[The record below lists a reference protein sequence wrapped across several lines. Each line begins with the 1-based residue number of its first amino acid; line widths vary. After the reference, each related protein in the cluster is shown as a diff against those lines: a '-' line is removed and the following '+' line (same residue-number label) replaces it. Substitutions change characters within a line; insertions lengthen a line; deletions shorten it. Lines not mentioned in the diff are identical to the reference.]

1 MNISIT
7 ICEMNQPALLNIGLM
22 AARKG
27 AVELEFAVKKLHK
40 LKVEKKGSTDY
51 VTEVDRRVEQII
63 FEDIKSYYPE
73 HNFLG
78 EESGE
83 EINNSNVTWILDP
96 IDGTTNF
103 INGFPHYCISLCA
116 SVDGVPTHGV
126 IIDPTR
132 REEFSA
138 SKGKGAQLNGERI
151 RVSDQKNLTDAL
163 LSCSSR
169 STPEQNYKYNL
180 LGTFMELYKNEI
192 TIRRTGC
199 SALDLAYIAAGRLDG
214 FWGNGL
220 KPWDVAAG
228 IVTGGAIGGIRDSIN
243 INDHKLTTGAK
254 IIHTSDDPIGLEN
267 NKLVDAISNPEINIA
282 LITPD
287 LIANNPPRR
296 VKMTV
301 VIHPSPFE

>member
-63 FEDIKSYYPE
+63 FENIKSYYPE

-199 SALDLAYIAAGRLDG
+199 SALDLAYIGAGRLDG

-228 IVTGGAIGGIRDSIN
+228 IVIAEEAGALLSDFHGSPKYHGSEN
-243 INDHKLTTGAK
+243 IVCCSPKCFK
-254 IIHTSDDPIGLEN
+254 PILQAVESNLET
-267 NKLVDAISNPEINIA
+267 K
-282 LITPD
+282 T
-287 LIANNPPRR
+287 
-296 VKMTV
+296 
-301 VIHPSPFE
+301 

>member
-199 SALDLAYIAAGRLDG
+199 SALDLAYIGAGRLDG

-228 IVTGGAIGGIRDSIN
+228 IVIAEEAGALLSDFHGSPKYHGSEN
-243 INDHKLTTGAK
+243 IVCCSPKCFK
-254 IIHTSDDPIGLEN
+254 PILQAVESNLES
-267 NKLVDAISNPEINIA
+267 K
-282 LITPD
+282 T
-287 LIANNPPRR
+287 
-296 VKMTV
+296 
-301 VIHPSPFE
+301 

>member
-199 SALDLAYIAAGRLDG
+199 TALDLAYIAAGRLDG

-228 IVTGGAIGGIRDSIN
+228 IVIAEEAGALLSDFHGNPKYHGSEN
-243 INDHKLTTGAK
+243 IVCCSPKCFK
-254 IIHTSDDPIGLEN
+254 PILQAVKSNLESKN
-267 NKLVDAISNPEINIA
+267 
-282 LITPD
+282 
-287 LIANNPPRR
+287 
-296 VKMTV
+296 
-301 VIHPSPFE
+301 

>member
-7 ICEMNQPALLNIGLM
+7 ICEMNQPALLNIGLI

-63 FEDIKSYYPE
+63 FEEIKSYYPE

-116 SVDGVPTHGV
+116 TIDGIPTHGV
-126 IIDPTR
+126 IIDPSR

-151 RVSDQKNLTDAL
+151 RVSAQKSLTDAL
-163 LSCSSR
+163 LSCCSR
-169 STPEQNYKYNL
+169 RTPEQDYKYNL
-180 LGTFMELYKNEI
+180 LGTFIELYKNEI

-228 IVTGGAIGGIRDSIN
+228 IVIAEEAGALLSDFHGSPKYNLSEN
-243 INDHKLTTGAK
+243 IVCCSPKCFK
-254 IIHTSDDPIGLEN
+254 PILKAVKSNLE
-267 NKLVDAISNPEINIA
+267 E
-282 LITPD
+282 
-287 LIANNPPRR
+287 
-296 VKMTV
+296 
-301 VIHPSPFE
+301 

>member
-103 INGFPHYCISLCA
+103 IKGFPHYCISLCA

-151 RVSDQKNLTDAL
+151 RVSDQKSLTDAL

-169 STPEQNYKYNL
+169 STLEQDYKYNL

-228 IVTGGAIGGIRDSIN
+228 IVIAEEAGALLSDFYGSPKYHGSENIVCCSPKCFKPILQAVESNLDS
-243 INDHKLTTGAK
+243 KT
-254 IIHTSDDPIGLEN
+254 
-267 NKLVDAISNPEINIA
+267 
-282 LITPD
+282 
-287 LIANNPPRR
+287 
-296 VKMTV
+296 
-301 VIHPSPFE
+301 

>member
-199 SALDLAYIAAGRLDG
+199 SALDLAYIGAGRLDG

-228 IVTGGAIGGIRDSIN
+228 IVIAEEAGALLSDFHGSPKYHGSEN
-243 INDHKLTTGAK
+243 IVCCSPKCFK
-254 IIHTSDDPIGLEN
+254 PILQAVESNLET
-267 NKLVDAISNPEINIA
+267 K
-282 LITPD
+282 T
-287 LIANNPPRR
+287 
-296 VKMTV
+296 
-301 VIHPSPFE
+301 

>member
-1 MNISIT
+1 MSISIT
-7 ICEMNQPALLNIGLM
+7 ICEMNQPALLNIALM

-103 INGFPHYCISLCA
+103 INGFPHYCVSLCA
-116 SVDGVPTHGV
+116 SVNGVPSHGV

-151 RVSDQKNLTDAL
+151 RVSDQKSLTDAL

-228 IVTGGAIGGIRDSIN
+228 IVIAEEAGALLSDFNGSTKYHDSEN
-243 INDHKLTTGAK
+243 IVCCSPKCFK
-254 IIHTSDDPIGLEN
+254 PILQAVESNLES
-267 NKLVDAISNPEINIA
+267 K
-282 LITPD
+282 T
-287 LIANNPPRR
+287 
-296 VKMTV
+296 
-301 VIHPSPFE
+301 

>member
-103 INGFPHYCISLCA
+103 IKGFPHYCISLCA

-151 RVSDQKNLTDAL
+151 RVSDQKSLTDAL

-169 STPEQNYKYNL
+169 STPEQDYKYNL

-228 IVTGGAIGGIRDSIN
+228 MVIAEEAGALLSDFYGSPKYHGSENIVCCSP
-243 INDHKLTTGAK
+243 KCFK
-254 IIHTSDDPIGLEN
+254 PILQAVE
-267 NKLVDAISNPEINIA
+267 SN
-282 LITPD
+282 LDRKT
-287 LIANNPPRR
+287 
-296 VKMTV
+296 
-301 VIHPSPFE
+301 

>member
-7 ICEMNQPALLNIGLM
+7 ICEMNQPALLNIGLI

-63 FEDIKSYYPE
+63 FEEIKSYYPE

-116 SVDGVPTHGV
+116 TIDGIPTHGV
-126 IIDPTR
+126 IIDPSR
-132 REEFSA
+132 REEFFA

-151 RVSDQKNLTDAL
+151 RVSAQKSLTDAL
-163 LSCSSR
+163 LSCCSR
-169 STPEQNYKYNL
+169 RTPEQDYKYNL
-180 LGTFMELYKNEI
+180 LGTFIELYKNEI

-228 IVTGGAIGGIRDSIN
+228 IVIAEEAGALLSDFHGSPKYNLSEN
-243 INDHKLTTGAK
+243 IVCCSPKCFK
-254 IIHTSDDPIGLEN
+254 PILKAVKSNLE
-267 NKLVDAISNPEINIA
+267 E
-282 LITPD
+282 
-287 LIANNPPRR
+287 
-296 VKMTV
+296 
-301 VIHPSPFE
+301 

>member
-228 IVTGGAIGGIRDSIN
+228 IVIAEEAGALLSDFHGNPKYHGSEN
-243 INDHKLTTGAK
+243 IVCCSPKCFK
-254 IIHTSDDPIGLEN
+254 PILKAVESNLESEN
-267 NKLVDAISNPEINIA
+267 
-282 LITPD
+282 
-287 LIANNPPRR
+287 
-296 VKMTV
+296 
-301 VIHPSPFE
+301 

>member
-7 ICEMNQPALLNIGLM
+7 ICEMNQPALLNIALM

-103 INGFPHYCISLCA
+103 INGFPHYCVSLCA
-116 SVDGVPTHGV
+116 SVNGVPSHGV

-151 RVSDQKNLTDAL
+151 RVSDQKSLTDAL

-169 STPEQNYKYNL
+169 STPQQNYKYNL

-228 IVTGGAIGGIRDSIN
+228 IVIAEEAGALLSDFNGSTKYHDSEN
-243 INDHKLTTGAK
+243 IVCCSPKCFK
-254 IIHTSDDPIGLEN
+254 PILQAVESNLES
-267 NKLVDAISNPEINIA
+267 K
-282 LITPD
+282 T
-287 LIANNPPRR
+287 
-296 VKMTV
+296 
-301 VIHPSPFE
+301 

>member
-103 INGFPHYCISLCA
+103 IKGFPHYCISLCA

-151 RVSDQKNLTDAL
+151 RVSDQKSLTDAL

-169 STPEQNYKYNL
+169 STAEQDYKYNL

-228 IVTGGAIGGIRDSIN
+228 IVIAEEAGALLSDFYGSPKYHGSENIVCCSPKCFKPILQAVESNLDS
-243 INDHKLTTGAK
+243 KT
-254 IIHTSDDPIGLEN
+254 
-267 NKLVDAISNPEINIA
+267 
-282 LITPD
+282 
-287 LIANNPPRR
+287 
-296 VKMTV
+296 
-301 VIHPSPFE
+301 

>member
-199 SALDLAYIAAGRLDG
+199 SALDLAYIGAGRLDG

-228 IVTGGAIGGIRDSIN
+228 IVIAEEAGALLSDFHGNPKYHGSEN
-243 INDHKLTTGAK
+243 IVCCSPKCFK
-254 IIHTSDDPIGLEN
+254 PILQAVKSNLESKN
-267 NKLVDAISNPEINIA
+267 
-282 LITPD
+282 
-287 LIANNPPRR
+287 
-296 VKMTV
+296 
-301 VIHPSPFE
+301 

>member
-103 INGFPHYCISLCA
+103 INGFPHYCVSLCA
-116 SVDGVPTHGV
+116 SVDGIPTHGV

-228 IVTGGAIGGIRDSIN
+228 IVIAEEAGALLSDFHGSPKYHGSEN
-243 INDHKLTTGAK
+243 IVCCSPKCFKPILQAVESNLEAK
-254 IIHTSDDPIGLEN
+254 T
-267 NKLVDAISNPEINIA
+267 
-282 LITPD
+282 
-287 LIANNPPRR
+287 
-296 VKMTV
+296 
-301 VIHPSPFE
+301 

>member
-7 ICEMNQPALLNIGLM
+7 ICEMNQPALLNIALM

-228 IVTGGAIGGIRDSIN
+228 IVIAEEAGALLSDFNGNPKYYGSEN
-243 INDHKLTTGAK
+243 IVCCSPKCFK
-254 IIHTSDDPIGLEN
+254 PILQAVESNLES
-267 NKLVDAISNPEINIA
+267 K
-282 LITPD
+282 T
-287 LIANNPPRR
+287 
-296 VKMTV
+296 
-301 VIHPSPFE
+301 

>member
-228 IVTGGAIGGIRDSIN
+228 IVIAEEAGALLSDFNGSPKYHSSEN
-243 INDHKLTTGAK
+243 IVCCSPKCFK
-254 IIHTSDDPIGLEN
+254 PILQAVESNLES
-267 NKLVDAISNPEINIA
+267 K
-282 LITPD
+282 T
-287 LIANNPPRR
+287 
-296 VKMTV
+296 
-301 VIHPSPFE
+301 

>member
-103 INGFPHYCISLCA
+103 IKGFPHYCISLCA

-228 IVTGGAIGGIRDSIN
+228 IVIAEEAGAILSDFYGSPKYHGSENIVCCSPKCFKPILQAVESNLDS
-243 INDHKLTTGAK
+243 KT
-254 IIHTSDDPIGLEN
+254 
-267 NKLVDAISNPEINIA
+267 
-282 LITPD
+282 
-287 LIANNPPRR
+287 
-296 VKMTV
+296 
-301 VIHPSPFE
+301 

>member
-151 RVSDQKNLTDAL
+151 RVSDQKSLTDAL

-169 STPEQNYKYNL
+169 STPEQDYKYNL

-228 IVTGGAIGGIRDSIN
+228 IVIAEEAGALLSDFYGSPKYHGSENIVCCSPKCFKPILQAVESNLDS
-243 INDHKLTTGAK
+243 KT
-254 IIHTSDDPIGLEN
+254 
-267 NKLVDAISNPEINIA
+267 
-282 LITPD
+282 
-287 LIANNPPRR
+287 
-296 VKMTV
+296 
-301 VIHPSPFE
+301 

>member
-51 VTEVDRRVEQII
+51 VTEVDRRVEQMV

-151 RVSDQKNLTDAL
+151 RVSDQKNLTDSL

-228 IVTGGAIGGIRDSIN
+228 IVIAEEAGALLSDFHGNPKYHGSEN
-243 INDHKLTTGAK
+243 IVCCSPKCFK
-254 IIHTSDDPIGLEN
+254 PILQAVKSNLESKN
-267 NKLVDAISNPEINIA
+267 
-282 LITPD
+282 
-287 LIANNPPRR
+287 
-296 VKMTV
+296 
-301 VIHPSPFE
+301 

>member
-7 ICEMNQPALLNIGLM
+7 ICEMNQPALLNIALM

-103 INGFPHYCISLCA
+103 INGFPHYCVSLCA
-116 SVDGVPTHGV
+116 SVNGVPSHGV

-151 RVSDQKNLTDAL
+151 RVSDQKSLTDAL

-192 TIRRTGC
+192 IIRRTGC

-228 IVTGGAIGGIRDSIN
+228 IVIAEEAGALLSDFNGSTKYHDSEN
-243 INDHKLTTGAK
+243 IVCCSPKCFK
-254 IIHTSDDPIGLEN
+254 PILQAVESNLES
-267 NKLVDAISNPEINIA
+267 K
-282 LITPD
+282 T
-287 LIANNPPRR
+287 
-296 VKMTV
+296 
-301 VIHPSPFE
+301 

>member
-40 LKVEKKGSTDY
+40 LKVEKKGSNDY

-199 SALDLAYIAAGRLDG
+199 SALDLAYIGAGRLDG

-228 IVTGGAIGGIRDSIN
+228 IVIAEEAGALLSDFHGSPKYHGSEN
-243 INDHKLTTGAK
+243 IVCCSPKCFK
-254 IIHTSDDPIGLEN
+254 PILQAVESNLET
-267 NKLVDAISNPEINIA
+267 K
-282 LITPD
+282 T
-287 LIANNPPRR
+287 
-296 VKMTV
+296 
-301 VIHPSPFE
+301 

>member
-40 LKVEKKGSTDY
+40 LKIEKKGSTDY

-228 IVTGGAIGGIRDSIN
+228 IVIAEEAGALLSDFHGNPKYHGSEN
-243 INDHKLTTGAK
+243 IICCSPKCFK
-254 IIHTSDDPIGLEN
+254 PILQAVESNLESKN
-267 NKLVDAISNPEINIA
+267 
-282 LITPD
+282 
-287 LIANNPPRR
+287 
-296 VKMTV
+296 
-301 VIHPSPFE
+301 

>member
-199 SALDLAYIAAGRLDG
+199 SALDLAYIGAGRLDG

-228 IVTGGAIGGIRDSIN
+228 IVIAEEAGALLSDFHGNPKYHGSEN
-243 INDHKLTTGAK
+243 IVCCSPKCFK
-254 IIHTSDDPIGLEN
+254 PILQAVESNLEI
-267 NKLVDAISNPEINIA
+267 K
-282 LITPD
+282 T
-287 LIANNPPRR
+287 
-296 VKMTV
+296 
-301 VIHPSPFE
+301 

>member
-151 RVSDQKNLTDAL
+151 RVSDQKSLTDAL

-228 IVTGGAIGGIRDSIN
+228 IVIAEEAGALLSDFHGNPKYHGSEN
-243 INDHKLTTGAK
+243 IVCCSPKCFK
-254 IIHTSDDPIGLEN
+254 PILQAVESNLES
-267 NKLVDAISNPEINIA
+267 K
-282 LITPD
+282 T
-287 LIANNPPRR
+287 
-296 VKMTV
+296 
-301 VIHPSPFE
+301 

>member
-7 ICEMNQPALLNIGLM
+7 ICEMNQPALLNIALM

-103 INGFPHYCISLCA
+103 INGFPHYCVSLCA
-116 SVDGVPTHGV
+116 SVNGVPSHGV

-151 RVSDQKNLTDAL
+151 RVSDQKSLTDAL

-228 IVTGGAIGGIRDSIN
+228 IVIAEEAGALLSDFNGSTKYHDSEN
-243 INDHKLTTGAK
+243 IVCCSPKCFK
-254 IIHTSDDPIGLEN
+254 PILQAVE
-267 NKLVDAISNPEINIA
+267 SN
-282 LITPD
+282 LDSKT
-287 LIANNPPRR
+287 
-296 VKMTV
+296 
-301 VIHPSPFE
+301 

>member
-51 VTEVDRRVEQII
+51 VTEVDRRVEHII

-228 IVTGGAIGGIRDSIN
+228 IVIAEEAGALLSDFHGSPKYHGSEN
-243 INDHKLTTGAK
+243 IVCCSPKCFK
-254 IIHTSDDPIGLEN
+254 PILQAVESNLEI
-267 NKLVDAISNPEINIA
+267 K
-282 LITPD
+282 T
-287 LIANNPPRR
+287 
-296 VKMTV
+296 
-301 VIHPSPFE
+301 

>member
-138 SKGKGAQLNGERI
+138 SRGKGAQLNGERI

-199 SALDLAYIAAGRLDG
+199 SALDLAYIGAGRLDG

-228 IVTGGAIGGIRDSIN
+228 IVIAEEAGALLSDFHGSPKYHGSEN
-243 INDHKLTTGAK
+243 IVCCSPKCFK
-254 IIHTSDDPIGLEN
+254 PILQAVESNLET
-267 NKLVDAISNPEINIA
+267 K
-282 LITPD
+282 T
-287 LIANNPPRR
+287 
-296 VKMTV
+296 
-301 VIHPSPFE
+301 

>member
-163 LSCSSR
+163 LSCCSR

-228 IVTGGAIGGIRDSIN
+228 IVIAEEAGALLSDFHGSPKYHDSEN
-243 INDHKLTTGAK
+243 IVCCSPKCFK
-254 IIHTSDDPIGLEN
+254 PILQAVESNLET
-267 NKLVDAISNPEINIA
+267 K
-282 LITPD
+282 T
-287 LIANNPPRR
+287 
-296 VKMTV
+296 
-301 VIHPSPFE
+301 

>member
-96 IDGTTNF
+96 IDGTTNV
-103 INGFPHYCISLCA
+103 INGVPHYCISLCA

-228 IVTGGAIGGIRDSIN
+228 IVIAEEAGALLSDFHGNPKYHGSEN
-243 INDHKLTTGAK
+243 IVCCSPKCFK
-254 IIHTSDDPIGLEN
+254 PILQAVESNLEI
-267 NKLVDAISNPEINIA
+267 K
-282 LITPD
+282 T
-287 LIANNPPRR
+287 
-296 VKMTV
+296 
-301 VIHPSPFE
+301 

>member
-7 ICEMNQPALLNIGLM
+7 ICEMNQPALLNIGLI

-228 IVTGGAIGGIRDSIN
+228 IVIAEEAGALLSDFHGNPKYHGSEN
-243 INDHKLTTGAK
+243 IICCSPKCFK
-254 IIHTSDDPIGLEN
+254 PILQAVESNLESKN
-267 NKLVDAISNPEINIA
+267 
-282 LITPD
+282 
-287 LIANNPPRR
+287 
-296 VKMTV
+296 
-301 VIHPSPFE
+301 

>member
-78 EESGE
+78 EESGA

-199 SALDLAYIAAGRLDG
+199 TALDLAYIAAGRLDG

-228 IVTGGAIGGIRDSIN
+228 IVIAEEAGALLSDFHGNPKYHSSEN
-243 INDHKLTTGAK
+243 IVCCSPKCFK
-254 IIHTSDDPIGLEN
+254 PILQAVESNLET
-267 NKLVDAISNPEINIA
+267 K
-282 LITPD
+282 T
-287 LIANNPPRR
+287 
-296 VKMTV
+296 
-301 VIHPSPFE
+301 

>member
-199 SALDLAYIAAGRLDG
+199 SALDLAYIGAGWLDG

-228 IVTGGAIGGIRDSIN
+228 IVIAEEAGALLSDFHGSPKYHGSEN
-243 INDHKLTTGAK
+243 IVCCSPKCFK
-254 IIHTSDDPIGLEN
+254 PILQAVESNLET
-267 NKLVDAISNPEINIA
+267 K
-282 LITPD
+282 T
-287 LIANNPPRR
+287 
-296 VKMTV
+296 
-301 VIHPSPFE
+301 

>member
-199 SALDLAYIAAGRLDG
+199 SALDLAYIGAGRLDG

-228 IVTGGAIGGIRDSIN
+228 IVIAEAAGALLSDFNGNPKYHGSEN
-243 INDHKLTTGAK
+243 IVCCSPKCFK
-254 IIHTSDDPIGLEN
+254 PILQAVESNLES
-267 NKLVDAISNPEINIA
+267 K
-282 LITPD
+282 T
-287 LIANNPPRR
+287 
-296 VKMTV
+296 
-301 VIHPSPFE
+301 

>member
-199 SALDLAYIAAGRLDG
+199 SALDLAYIGAGRLDG

-228 IVTGGAIGGIRDSIN
+228 IVIAEEAGALLSDFHGNPKYHGSEN
-243 INDHKLTTGAK
+243 IVCCSPKCFR
-254 IIHTSDDPIGLEN
+254 PILQAVESNLEI
-267 NKLVDAISNPEINIA
+267 K
-282 LITPD
+282 T
-287 LIANNPPRR
+287 
-296 VKMTV
+296 
-301 VIHPSPFE
+301 

>member
-138 SKGKGAQLNGERI
+138 SRGKGAQLNGERI

-228 IVTGGAIGGIRDSIN
+228 IVIAEEAGALLSDFHGNPKYNGSEN
-243 INDHKLTTGAK
+243 IVCCSPKCFK
-254 IIHTSDDPIGLEN
+254 PILQAVESNLEI
-267 NKLVDAISNPEINIA
+267 K
-282 LITPD
+282 T
-287 LIANNPPRR
+287 
-296 VKMTV
+296 
-301 VIHPSPFE
+301 

>member
-116 SVDGVPTHGV
+116 SVNGVPTHGV

-199 SALDLAYIAAGRLDG
+199 TALDLAYIAAGRLDG

-228 IVTGGAIGGIRDSIN
+228 IVIAEEAGALLSDFNGSTKYHDSEN
-243 INDHKLTTGAK
+243 IVCCSPKCFK
-254 IIHTSDDPIGLEN
+254 PILQAVESNLES
-267 NKLVDAISNPEINIA
+267 K
-282 LITPD
+282 T
-287 LIANNPPRR
+287 
-296 VKMTV
+296 
-301 VIHPSPFE
+301 